1 MANERRLKKSQYDK
15 KLAGVC
21 GGFAEYIGCDSTMV
35 RLIYVC
41 ISLFTAGFPGLL
53 VYLIACIIMPN
64 E

>member
-21 GGFAEYIGCDSTMV
+21 GGFAEYIGCDSPMV
-35 RLIYVC
+35 RLVYVC